1 MAITKLQPFNL
12 DTTTNYT
19 FANIT
24 TTNANLGNAATANFF
39 IGSGNN
45 LSNIQAANITGT
57 ITATT
62 INAGTIGNSGATLTG
77 GSLGVTGTST

>member
-12 DTTTNYT
+12 DTTANYT

-39 IGSGNN
+39 VGNGSLLTGITASAGNSIVN
-45 LSNIQAANITGT
+45 GNSNVTVAANGK
-57 ITATT
+57 
-62 INAGTIGNSGATLTG
+62 
-77 GSLGVTGTST
+77 